1 MPLDIDLILSCLRQS
16 WILQVGNDHP
26 LGWTITAG
34 YATAA
39 ILAVAVALRGPFAD
53 QSRARERLFWVLVA
67 LFMAFMAINKQLNL
81 QTTLH
86 DVGRCLAQAEGWYET
101 RGGVQRQFVLWLAG
115 ALVLTALAM
124 LWWMR
129 KALLR
134 NLPALV
140 GCALL
145 AVFIVVRAADT
156 ASVHREALRDLAVSA
171 LRVELR
177 LILWNIA
184 RTRGSEGCRWIAE
197 GSIVCAPESIG

>member
-156 ASVHREALRDLAVSA
+156 ASVHREALRDFLEIGGHRWLEFAGIAFVLAGA
-171 LRVELR
+171 MWILRQGGH
-177 LILWNIA
+177 A
-184 RTRGSEGCRWIAE
+184 RDLGARRRAR
-197 GSIVCAPESIG
+197 